1 MKLICVCPM
10 NDTLEIGSFE
20 LYSDNRIYGACH
32 SAFMTYKPP
41 RNQLYP
47 FVPAYFQSYNQQRL
61 PLRKFL
67 RDNTSMLRPRDFLV
81 ALHDDATDLEAHALS
96 ELLIAVGAKSTLM
109 EYRAFLLSSEEAF
122 IAVTAS
128 KRAVTVTL
136 VRADKEDTER
146 IFIPIN
152 EATPDRVTDHCRS
165 LIRTANCRFTA
176 SVCRNRCMRSV
187 NRLMQMRLSGIL
199 SRYCKTGVCKQNEQ
213 AKPDTAFA
221 DSRRR
226 KRRNPDR
233 FRCTGSAADF
243 GGAAG
248 YGCYGTDARAG
259 YAEGV
264 CRCGFCALL
273 FSDARGGEKS
283 LPPISSAPASITPA
297 ARFSVI

>member
-20 LYSDNRIYGACH
+20 LYSDNRIYA
-32 SAFMTYKPP
+32 SLAFKTYKPAEEP
-41 RNQLYP
+41 LYP

-152 EATPDRVTDHCRS
+152 EATPDLVTES
-165 LIRTANCRFTA
+165 LRELDPDGELPVYRFGLPESLHEIGEPVNANEI
-176 SVCRNRCMRSV
+176 VRNFV
-187 NRLMQMRLSGIL
+187 KIL
-199 SRYCKTGVCKQNEQ
+199 
-213 AKPDTAFA
+213 
-221 DSRRR
+221 
-226 KRRNPDR
+226 
-233 FRCTGSAADF
+233 
-243 GGAAG
+243 
-248 YGCYGTDARAG
+248 
-259 YAEGV
+259 
-264 CRCGFCALL
+264 
-273 FSDARGGEKS
+273 
-283 LPPISSAPASITPA
+283 
-297 ARFSVI
+297 